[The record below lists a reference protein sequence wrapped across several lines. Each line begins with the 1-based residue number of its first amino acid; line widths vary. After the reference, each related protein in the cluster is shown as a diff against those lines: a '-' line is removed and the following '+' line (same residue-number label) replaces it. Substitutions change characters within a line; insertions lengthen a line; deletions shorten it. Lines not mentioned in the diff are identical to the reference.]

1 MIKLNYTG
9 NMKEQDKL
17 WESESENL
25 DTMKELYEV
34 IYSEAL
40 DKGFTGYIN
49 IYSTG
54 DEMLAGVYQS
64 IREYEDDCKGSFY
77 MSDGDVGNCK
87 ALIARIES
95 IMNDSKEQ
103 TQ

>member
-1 MIKLNYTG
+1 MIKLNYTDA
-9 NMKEQDKL
+9 MKEQDKL
-17 WESESENL
+17 WQSESEDLN
-25 DTMKELYEV
+25 TIKELYEV

-40 DKGFTGYIN
+40 NKGFTGYVN
-49 IYSTG
+49 IYSSG
-54 DEMLAGVYQS
+54 DEMLAGTYRS
-64 IREYEDDCKGSFY
+64 IKEYEDDCNGSFY

-87 ALIARIES
+87 ALIGRIES